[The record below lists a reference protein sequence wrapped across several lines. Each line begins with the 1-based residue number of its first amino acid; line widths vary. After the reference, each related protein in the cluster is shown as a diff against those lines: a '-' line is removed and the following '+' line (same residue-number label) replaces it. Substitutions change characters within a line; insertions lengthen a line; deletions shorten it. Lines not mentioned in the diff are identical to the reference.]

1 GPPPARGG
9 SRRGTRP
16 PEPAPESR
24 RTARPS
30 TQFTTRPRRFVPARS
45 EPCRGPSRGDWAAT
59 ENCTT
64 TLAGWGESDAST
76 GHSQCGWRLPRH
88 QRGDPGRGP
97 DGQPAGLG
105 CRRDPERVPGRGGER
120 LHRAGPQRDR
130 GAPSPGR
137 HQDRKSTRLNSSH
150 VKISY
155 AVFCL
160 KKKNTYWLC
169 IFSYHALFAL
179 CLLILLTPQ
188 IE

>member
-1 GPPPARGG
+1 GAAGGRGGSSLQGDGERDWPGPPAGRGPPPARGG

-30 TQFTTRPRRFVPARS
+30 PQFTTRPRRFVPARS
-45 EPCRGPSRGDWAAT
+45 EPCRGPSRGDWAVT

-97 DGQPAGLG
+97 DGQP
-105 CRRDPERVPGRGGER
+105 
-120 LHRAGPQRDR
+120 
-130 GAPSPGR
+130 
-137 HQDRKSTRLNSSH
+137 
-150 VKISY
+150 
-155 AVFCL
+155 
-160 KKKNTYWLC
+160 
-169 IFSYHALFAL
+169 
-179 CLLILLTPQ
+179 
-188 IE
+188 